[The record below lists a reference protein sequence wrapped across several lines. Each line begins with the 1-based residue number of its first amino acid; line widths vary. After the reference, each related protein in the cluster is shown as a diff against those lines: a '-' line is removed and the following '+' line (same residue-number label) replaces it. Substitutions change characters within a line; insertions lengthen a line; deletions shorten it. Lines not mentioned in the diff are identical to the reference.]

1 MTMPNMSRLLSRC
14 LRSVALWAA
23 LAALVAAAAD
33 RARVTLLCTTDLHGH
48 IYPFDYY
55 TGKPAELG
63 VAKVATL
70 VERAR
75 REFPHLL
82 LLDCGDT
89 IQGTPLVYYHNRKDN
104 SPVDPMML
112 VMNELRY
119 DSMTVGN
126 HEYNFGLAV
135 LGKARREAKFPWLSA
150 NTYRVGTEDTAY
162 EPYIVKEVD
171 GVRIGILGLTTPGIP
186 AWENRENYAGLEF
199 RDPVDEAA
207 KWVLILRGRE
217 HVDAVVVAMHMGL
230 EEDLGT
236 GKGKIGDVPHENAAL
251 AIARRVPGID
261 LILMGHTHRDVPSL
275 VVGGVLLAQAGRWG
289 DHLVEAD
296 LYFSRDGSGG
306 WTLIGKAAQS
316 LPVGKDTPADP
327 RILALAEPYHKEALA
342 WLDRPIGTSDRVIEA
357 GNSLR
362 DSAMLDL
369 IQRAQ
374 LEAGHADVSLA
385 SSFNPHARIP
395 AGPVTVR
402 DIAGLYV
409 YENTLYVIEVTGA
422 QLRAALEHSA
432 RYFLPYEAGK
442 SPEELIDPNV
452 RSYNFDVAEG
462 VTYEIDITRPVGERI
477 RNLCFKEAP
486 LDPGAKLRLALNNYR
501 FNGGGGYTM
510 FKDATVLSHS
520 SEEIRD
526 LIIDWVERHHA
537 IPAEPIGNWRLLP

>member
-1 MTMPNMSRLLSRC
+1 MNHLPRLAFRAAFAAA
-14 LRSVALWAA
+14 VWIGALGVSAS
-23 LAALVAAAAD
+23 AAD
-33 RARVTLLCTTDLHGH
+33 RARVTLLCTTDMHGH

-55 TGKPAELG
+55 TGKPADLG
-63 VAKVATL
+63 VAKIATL
-70 VERAR
+70 VGKAR

-82 LLDCGDT
+82 LVDCGDT

-104 SPVDPMML
+104 APVDPMML

-135 LGKARREAKFPWLSA
+135 LGKARSEARFPWLSA
-150 NTYRVGTEDTAY
+150 NTYRTGTGDTAY
-162 EPYIVKEVD
+162 APYIVKDVD

-186 AWENRENYAGLEF
+186 AWENPENYAGLEF
-199 RDPVDEAA
+199 RDPVAEAA
-207 KWVLILRGRE
+207 KWVPILRARE

-236 GKGKIGDVPHENAAL
+236 GRGKIGDVPHENAAL
-251 AIARRVPGID
+251 AIARQVPGID
-261 LILMGHTHRDVPSL
+261 LILLGHTHRDVPSL
-275 VVGGVLLAQAGRWG
+275 VVAGVLLTQAGRWA

-296 LYFSRDGSGG
+296 LYFSREGPGG
-306 WTLIGKAAQS
+306 WTLIGKAAES
-316 LPVGKDTPADP
+316 LPVDSSVPADP
-327 RILALAEPYHKEALA
+327 RILALAEPYHRETLA
-342 WLDRPIGTSDRVIEA
+342 WLNKPIGTSDRAIET
-357 GNSLR
+357 GDPLH
-362 DSAMLDL
+362 DSAMIDL
-369 IQRAQ
+369 IQRVQ
-374 LEAGHADVSLA
+374 LEAGQADVSLA

-409 YENTLYVIEVTGA
+409 YENTLFVIEVTGA

-432 RYFLPYEAGK
+432 RYFLPFQPGR
-442 SPEELIDPNV
+442 SPMELIDPTV
-452 RSYNFDVAEG
+452 MGYNFDAAEG

-477 RNLCFKEAP
+477 RNLSFKGAP

-501 FNGGGGYTM
+501 FNGGGGYAM
-510 FKDATVLSHS
+510 FKNATILSHP

-526 LIIDWVERHHA
+526 LIIDWVERHHT
-537 IPAEPIGNWRLLP
+537 IPAEPTGNWRVVY

>member
-1 MTMPNMSRLLSRC
+1 MVLAVVVWISALLAS
-14 LRSVALWAA
+14 LGAV
-23 LAALVAAAAD
+23 D

-55 TGKPAELG
+55 TGLPADLG
-63 VAKVATL
+63 IAKVATL
-70 VERAR
+70 VENAR

-89 IQGTPLVYYHNRKDN
+89 IQGTPLVYYHNRKNN

-135 LGKARREAKFPWLSA
+135 LEKARREAKFPWLSA
-150 NTYRVGTEDTAY
+150 NTYRVGTGDTAY
-162 EPYIVKEVD
+162 EPYIVKEVE

-186 AWENRENYAGLEF
+186 AWENPENYAGLEF
-199 RDPVDEAA
+199 RDPVEEAA
-207 KWVLILRGRE
+207 KWVPILRGRE

-236 GKGKIGDVPHENAAL
+236 GKGKIGDAPHENAAL

-275 VVGGVLLAQAGRWG
+275 VVGGVLLTQAGRWG

-316 LPVGKDTPADP
+316 LPVDKNTPANP
-327 RILALAEPYHKEALA
+327 RILALAEPYHQETLA
-342 WLDRPIGTSDRVIEA
+342 WIGQVIGTSDRAIEA
-357 GNSLR
+357 GSSLR
-362 DSAMLDL
+362 NSAMLDL
-369 IQRAQ
+369 VQRVQ

-395 AGPVTVR
+395 VGPVTVR
-402 DIAGLYV
+402 DIASLYI

-432 RYFLPYEAGK
+432 RYFLPYLAGK
-442 SPEELIDPNV
+442 SPEELINPNV
-452 RSYNFDVAEG
+452 MSYNFDVAAG
-462 VTYEIDITRPVGERI
+462 VTYEIDITRPIGDRI
-477 RNLCFKEAP
+477 RNLSFKGAP

-510 FKDATVLSHS
+510 FKGAAVLSHS

-537 IPAEPIGNWRLLP
+537 IPTEPADNWRIVY